1 MSKENKSFL
10 SKLKKLPRSFYLRDT
25 IIVSK
30 DLLGK
35 YLVHK
40 TSEGVTAGRIVEVE
54 AYIGPEDKAAHS
66 YNGKKTERNRA
77 MFESGGIAYIFQ
89 VYGKNFCFNVVTQRE
104 GMPEAVLVRA
114 LEPVFGLE
122 LMAKRRG
129 FDELSNKNIKLLTNG
144 PSKLCQAM
152 AIDKSLYGK
161 SLLSNNLFIAELKG
175 EDRDFKII
183 STPRINIDYAG
194 EAKDYRWRLLI
205 SGSKFV
211 SRK

>member
-1 MSKENKSFL
+1 MSKEEESFL

-25 IIVSK
+25 IVVSK

-40 TSEGVTAGRIVEVE
+40 TQEGITAGKIVEVE
-54 AYIGPEDKAAHS
+54 AYIGPGDKAAHS
-66 YNGKKTERNRA
+66 YNGKKTERNKA
-77 MFESGGIAYIFQ
+77 MFELGGVAYIFQ
-89 VYGKNFCFNVVTQRE
+89 VYGKNFCFNVVTQKK

-114 LEPVFGLE
+114 LEPIFGLE

-129 FDELSNKNIKLLTNG
+129 FDDLSNKTVKRLTNG

-161 SLLSNNLFIAELKG
+161 SLLSKDLFIAKPKG
-175 EDRDFKII
+175 EDGGFKII

-194 EAKDYRWRLLI
+194 EAKDYKWRFLI